1 MQFGA
6 VANEQVMAAMAGAAD
21 PASLSYRLVPNA
33 TVKRGP
39 AMVFNMDDASIIL
52 ADDGGGPAQQV
63 WLDGARAPQLLAADT
78 RGAMA
83 VLPVD
88 NGYLIVH
95 YNGGWVARTGSV
107 AWKHERIRCAF
118 SAVVVGGTALVSCCG
133 CDGDGAPQVVR
144 LDMQS
149 GRAIG
154 SIGKG
159 TLQEPKGV
167 AVGADGTIFVADSIA
182 HVVQVLGC
190 CCLSRSHFSFLLV
203 LFLIIIIFLF

>member
-1 MQFGA
+1 
-6 VANEQVMAAMAGAAD
+6 MAAMAYAAD
-21 PASLSYRLVPNA
+21 PASLSAPCRVPNA
-33 TVKRGP
+33 TVKHIP

-52 ADDGGGPAQQV
+52 ADQNGGPAQQV

-78 RGAMA
+78 QGASA

-95 YNGGWVARTGSV
+95 WNGNWVARTGSV
-107 AWKHERIRCAF
+107 AWKRERISYAY
-118 SAVVVGGTALVSCCG
+118 SAVVVGGTALVSCGG
-133 CDGDGAPQVVR
+133 CDGDYASQVVR

-159 TLQEPKGV
+159 TLQYPRGV
-167 AVGADGTIFVADSIA
+167 AVGADGTIFVADCGA

-203 LFLIIIIFLF
+203 LDY